1 MIGLIKGGIKKQVR
15 DRFKDRAVK
24 KAVATRKRKRKPP
37 LETEATRAGRGKG
50 IEAAK
55 NYLYKKDR
63 KGNFK
68 LHRQSNEF
76 GEYDPR
82 GRKVYT
88 LKSRIKP
95 KTILKAADIAIGA
108 GGALAIK
115 KATEGK
121 SKTNKKSGGKITYKM
136 TGGQVV
142 DSGYD

>member
-24 KAVATRKRKRKPP
+24 KAVATRKMKRKPP